1 MNTEEEKIYEK
12 KVFKRR
18 KHALKRSKVSNS
30 IFRLHEFLSI
40 YFYFLPS
47 MPRPLRYMFFYQKT
61 IYVMAVTA
69 ALAEVSYFN

>member
-12 KVFKRR
+12 VLKKRQKR
-18 KHALKRSKVSNS
+18 ALKHSKVSNS

-47 MPRPLRYMFFYQKT
+47 TPRPLRFMYFYMKT

-69 ALAEVSYFN
+69 ALAQ